1 MPTDRDLQSIQEA
14 RDLIARAKGAQLA
27 FRPFSQE
34 KVDAIVKA
42 MVEAGFAAA
51 EKLGK
56 MAHEET
62 GFGKAADKK
71 KKNEFATKRVWESI
85 KDLKTVGVINEDKQ
99 KKIIEIAEPMG
110 VVAALVPSTNPTST
124 LMFKSIIALKG
135 RNAIVA
141 SPHPKAVNSTLE
153 AAAILAKAAE
163 GAGAPAGLINCMSI
177 PTTEGTNEL
186 MRHKQTSVILA
197 TGSTPM
203 VRAAYSAGK
212 PAYGVGPGNVPSFI
226 ERTAN
231 VKKAVADILSGKMF
245 DWGVLCSTESAAIL
259 DAPIQRMAVE
269 EFKKR
274 GAYFVSPEEKDRLSR
289 LMFDP
294 RGAINPEIVGK
305 APTVIAQMAGFDVP
319 HDTTVLVAELPDVGK
334 DYPLSRE
341 KLSPVLALFT
351 VNGWQEGCEMCIKM
365 LEFGGM
371 GHSMVIHS
379 TDSEVVLKFG
389 LEKPAFR
396 ILVNT
401 QAALGAVGY
410 TNELLPSMTLGPG
423 TFGGSI
429 ISENVSAKHLINIKR
444 LAFETRPINPPEQF
458 IAKTGVVA
466 QSQVKRAHAQIKSPP
481 SAGKTW
487 REEIEERIRLKAGNP
502 ASGTPPGVHG
512 EGAEQRPRVRSQESE
527 GKVQQQEASRHEFEQ
542 KSETPV
548 PLKPPEVKG
557 DGIEKKTEFGTGISA
572 EQIDK
577 IIREF
582 QR

>member
-1 MPTDRDLQSIQEA
+1 MPADRDLQSIQEA
-14 RDLIARAKGAQLA
+14 RDLVSRAKQAQLA
-27 FRPFSQE
+27 FRSFSQE
-34 KVDAIVKA
+34 RVDAIVKA
-42 MVEAGFAAA
+42 MADAGFAAA
-51 EKLGK
+51 ERLGK
-56 MAHEET
+56 LANGET

-71 KKNEFATKRVWESI
+71 KKNEFATRRVWESI
-85 KDLKTVGVINEDKQ
+85 KDLKTVGVIHEDKER
-99 KKIIEIAEPMG
+99 KIIEIGEPMG

-124 LMFKSIIALKG
+124 MMFKAIISVKG

-141 SPHPKAVNSTLE
+141 SPHPRSVNCTLE
-153 AAAILAKAAE
+153 AANIITKAAE
-163 GAGAPAGLINCMSI
+163 GAGAPPGLINCMSI

-186 MRHKQTSVILA
+186 MRHKLTAVILA

-231 VKKAVADILSGKMF
+231 VRKAVADIVSGKMF

-259 DAPIQRMAVE
+259 DNPIRKIAIE
-269 EFKKR
+269 EFKRR

-289 LMFDP
+289 LMFDN
-294 RGAINPEIVGK
+294 RGTINPDIVGK
-305 APTVIAQMAGFDVP
+305 APTVIASTAGFDVP
-319 HDTTVLVAELPDVGK
+319 HDTTVLVAELPGVGREF
-334 DYPLSRE
+334 PLSRE
-341 KLSPVLALFT
+341 KLSPVLSLFT
-351 VNGWQEGCEMCIKM
+351 VNGWQEGCELCIKI

-396 ILVNT
+396 VLVNT

-429 ISENVSAKHLINIKR
+429 ISENVSAKHLINVKR
-444 LAFETRPINPPEQF
+444 LAFETRPIHPPEQF
-458 IAKTGVVA
+458 IVNPPMVTQSGVA
-466 QSQVKRAHAQIKSPP
+466 PHALPQKKAPATPGKS
-481 SAGKTW
+481 W
-487 REEIEERIRLKAGNP
+487 MDEIEERIRLKAGNAVSVQQPAHQSFGAGGSAVSGLPGNTSPQAGQP
-502 ASGTPPGVHG
+502 ASSNSEPAV
-512 EGAEQRPRVRSQESE
+512 EKRVPIQQAPEKTES
-527 GKVQQQEASRHEFEQ
+527 
-542 KSETPV
+542 
-548 PLKPPEVKG
+548 L
-557 DGIEKKTEFGTGISA
+557 EKKPEFGTGISA

-577 IIREF
+577 
-582 QR
+582 

>member
-1 MPTDRDLQSIQEA
+1 MPLDKDLQSIQEA
-14 RDLIARAKGAQLA
+14 RNLVARAKEAQLA
-27 FRPFSQE
+27 FRPFTQQ

-42 MVEAGFAAA
+42 MVDAGFAAA

-56 MAHEET
+56 MANEET

-85 KDLKTVGVINEDKQ
+85 KDLKTVGVINEDKE
-99 KKIIEIAEPMG
+99 KRIIEIGEPMG

-124 LMFKSIIALKG
+124 LMFKAIISVKG

-141 SPHPKAVNSTLE
+141 SPHPKAVNCTLD
-153 AAAILAKAAE
+153 ATNIIAKAAE
-163 GAGAPAGLINCMSI
+163 DAGAPAGLINCMSI

-186 MRHKQTSVILA
+186 MKHKQTAVILA

-231 VKKAVADILSGKMF
+231 VKKAVADIVSGKMF

-259 DAPIQRMAVE
+259 DLPIKKLAME

-274 GAYFVSPEEKDRLSR
+274 DAYLVSPEEKDRLSR
-289 LMFDP
+289 LMFDS
-294 RGAINPEIVGK
+294 RGAINPNIVGK
-305 APTVIAQMAGFDVP
+305 SPVIIAQMAGFDVP
-319 HDTTVLVAELPDVGK
+319 HDTSVLVAEMPGVGRE
-334 DYPLSRE
+334 YPLSRE

-351 VNGWQEGCEMCIKM
+351 VNGWQEGCELCIKM

-396 ILVNT
+396 VLVNT

-429 ISENVSAKHLINIKR
+429 ISENVSAKHLINVKR

-458 IAKTGVVA
+458 IVKSAPIA
-466 QSQVKRAHAQIKSPP
+466 QSEPKWNPVASKNPTL
-481 SAGKTW
+481 AGKSW
-487 REEIEERIRLKAGNP
+487 IEEIDERIRLKAAN
-502 ASGTPPGVHG
+502 ATSYQSSAFSG
-512 EGAEQRPRVRSQESE
+512 Q
-527 GKVQQQEASRHEFEQ
+527 GKVRGEQ
-542 KSETPV
+542 HIAPISPV
-548 PLKPPEVKG
+548 KELA
-557 DGIEKKTEFGTGISA
+557 IEKPAGPPTSEEKKETAEKKHEFGTGITA
-572 EQIDK
+572 DQIDK
-577 IIREF
+577 IVREF
-582 QR
+582 QK

>member
-1 MPTDRDLQSIQEA
+1 MPPDKDLQSVQEA
-14 RDLIARAKGAQLA
+14 RDLVARAKEAQLA
-27 FRPFSQE
+27 FRSFSQE
-34 KVDAIVKA
+34 KVDAVVKA
-42 MVEAGFAAA
+42 MVDAGYAAA

-56 MAHEET
+56 MANEET

-71 KKNEFATKRVWESI
+71 KKNEFATKRVWDSI
-85 KDLKTVGVINEDKQ
+85 KDLKTVGVINEDKE
-99 KKIIEIAEPMG
+99 KRIIEIAEPMG

-124 LMFKSIIALKG
+124 LMFKAIISVKG

-141 SPHPKAVNSTLE
+141 SPHPKAVNCTLE
-153 AAAILAKAAE
+153 ATAIIAKAAE
-163 GAGAPAGLINCMSI
+163 SAGAPPGLINCMSI

-186 MRHKQTSVILA
+186 MRHKQTAVILA

-231 VKKAVADILSGKMF
+231 VKKAVADIVSGKMF

-259 DAPIQRMAVE
+259 DAPIKKLAVE

-274 GAYFVSPEEKDRLSR
+274 EAYFVSPEEKDRLSR
-289 LMFDP
+289 LMFDN
-294 RGAINPEIVGK
+294 RGVINPNVVGK
-305 APTVIAQMAGFDVP
+305 SPVAIAQMAGFDVP
-319 HDTTVLVAELPDVGK
+319 HDTSILVAELPAVGR
-334 DYPLSRE
+334 DFPLSRE
-341 KLSPVLALFT
+341 KLSPVLAMFT
-351 VNGWQEGCEMCIKM
+351 VNGWLEGCELCIQM
-365 LEFGGM
+365 LQFGGM

-429 ISENVSAKHLINIKR
+429 VSENVSAKHLINIKR

-458 IAKTGVVA
+458 IAKVPDGTRSISKKPFVVTF
-466 QSQVKRAHAQIKSPP
+466 P
-481 SAGKTW
+481 SAPSGKSW
-487 REEIEERIRLKAGNP
+487 MEEIEERIRLKAGNP
-502 ASGTPPGVHG
+502 VSESPAVAKSDKNAQGSTATPPVEAQKQGSSKPALQPG
-512 EGAEQRPRVRSQESE
+512 EP
-527 GKVQQQEASRHEFEQ
+527 EQ
-542 KSETPV
+542 KKSE
-548 PLKPPEVKG
+548 L
-557 DGIEKKTEFGTGISA
+557 GTGITA
-572 EQIDK
+572 DEVDR

-582 QR
+582 QK